1 MGSIPGWEDALEEE
15 MAIHSNILS
24 WRISIDRS
32 LERYSTQGYKESE
45 TTEVTEHAYAIIIT
59 IIDFIKIL
67 IAIP

>member
-32 LERYSTQGYKESE
+32 LERYSTQGCKESE